1 MQKRF
6 FSSLA
11 LSLFLNLLIKPFSVL
26 VIDAGVQRV
35 LGNEVYG
42 NYFVLLSLTLVFNIF
57 LDLGLNNYTTR
68 EIAKDES
75 KLAVHVSRI
84 VYLRLI
90 LFGVYILLVCST
102 ALLIGIGKE
111 SLQVLGLLIINQFV
125 IQSIAFIRSIFSG
138 LHRFNIDT
146 IISVLDRLLLICM
159 VGWALVFNRD
169 LISPFSFVLAQ
180 TVGYFITLVVALI
193 LLSKNLHKLKL
204 TWEPHYVSDVLKK
217 SIPFAVLV
225 LLMLL
230 YNRSDVVLLKQLS
243 RSGDFQAGIYAQGY
257 RLLDALYMLGMI
269 FAGLLYPVFSRMIH
283 RENQEIGSLI
293 QVSGKLLIG
302 GSLGIMILSVS
313 NADYLLNL
321 IYGPQVTPQSI
332 SVFSLLMVGFFFMS
346 FNFIFGTLLTAKG
359 ALRLLNLISLGG
371 VIVSVSMN
379 IFLIPKFGAMA
390 CAYVTILTQAVVSFL
405 LLIISK
411 INLNQNLSLRSWL
424 LLIGFGLLTFAI
436 TQLLIRLNINQ
447 PLVFI
452 LDIGLIFCSS
462 LLFSVIDFRSLKK
475 IWQLNESGQ

>member
-90 LFGVYILLVCST
+90 LFSVYILLVGST

-180 TVGYFITLVVALI
+180 TFGYFITLVVAVI

-302 GSLGIMILSVS
+302 GSLGIMILFVS

-452 LDIGLIFCSS
+452 LDIGLIFCLS

>member
-1 MQKRF
+1 
-6 FSSLA
+6 
-11 LSLFLNLLIKPFSVL
+11 
-26 VIDAGVQRV
+26 
-35 LGNEVYG
+35 
-42 NYFVLLSLTLVFNIF
+42 
-57 LDLGLNNYTTR
+57 
-68 EIAKDES
+68 
-75 KLAVHVSRI
+75 
-84 VYLRLI
+84 
-90 LFGVYILLVCST
+90 
-102 ALLIGIGKE
+102 
-111 SLQVLGLLIINQFV
+111 
-125 IQSIAFIRSIFSG
+125 
-138 LHRFNIDT
+138 
-146 IISVLDRLLLICM
+146 
-159 VGWALVFNRD
+159 
-169 LISPFSFVLAQ
+169 
-180 TVGYFITLVVALI
+180 
-193 LLSKNLHKLKL
+193 
-204 TWEPHYVSDVLKK
+204 
-217 SIPFAVLV
+217 
-225 LLMLL
+225 
-230 YNRSDVVLLKQLS
+230 DVVLLKQLS

-293 QVSGKLLIG
+293 QVTGKLLIG

-452 LDIGLIFCSS
+452 LDIGLIFCLS